1 MDDYNRRNFLLS
13 TGHGMGAAALSS
25 LWNPNLIGSAGAAS
39 GLPEFPNFPPKAKR
53 AIQLFIPGG
62 PSHIDLFD
70 YKPELR
76 KIHGQELP
84 DSIRQGQRITGMTS
98 GQKSFPCVAPMFEFE
113 KFGKHGTWVNKD
125 LLPHTAGIV
134 DDITI
139 IRSMNTEAINH
150 DPAITYINTGVQ
162 PPGKPSMGSWLSYG
176 LGSENENM
184 PSYVV
189 MISRGRGQLQAL
201 YDRLWGSGFLP
212 SKHQGVKLRS
222 SGEPVLYLNNPR

>member
-39 GLPEFPNFPPKAKR
+39 GLPGFPNFPPKAKR
-53 AIQLFIPGG
+53 AIYLFFPGG

-189 MISRGRGQLQAL
+189 MI
-201 YDRLWGSGFLP
+201 
-212 SKHQGVKLRS
+212 
-222 SGEPVLYLNNPR
+222 